1 MRKLVLDWFRNK
13 NGDNGVLSRNA
24 GWVHNYFSASG
35 LIQGSL
41 EDTKECIRRT
51 ESIYR
56 ASGMAVNEFS
66 WAYLYDHLEKFPLA
80 HNFFLDSCGD
90 DIVIGY
96 ELSRAQLRAIND
108 AGKTYINLCTHPFRF
123 APDYFLAASTN
134 DPEINK
140 RLNSIGPTRRYVDT
154 NVGLVKAR
162 AARRYQRRMNPE
174 FGLVFFAQIAV
185 DSSRIKN
192 GEIVDDHFIVNS
204 LQKFVDELKPKNLYF
219 KDHPHEKMSPTL
231 RGALQKMKGK
241 DITTPTYDL
250 LSVEGL
256 KLCALSSGVC
266 HEAVYFGC
274 DPTKFLEV
282 EDNFPIIG
290 TEAKMGQFVVLPTNI
305 LDEGFWNYILEGA
318 EKPESIFPLPTTPY
332 RTASGLAWG

>member
-24 GWVHNYFSASG
+24 GWLHNYLYASG
-35 LIQGSL
+35 LF
-41 EDTKECIRRT
+41 EDTIENANDNIRRS

-56 ASGMAVNEFS
+56 ASGMAVNEFG

-80 HNFFLDSCGD
+80 YNFFLDSCGD

-96 ELSRAQLRAIND
+96 ELSRAQLRVIND
-108 AGKTYINLCTHPFRF
+108 AGLTYINLCTHPLRF

-134 DPEINK
+134 DPEIHN
-140 RLNSIGPTRRYVDT
+140 RLTRVGPTRRYVDM

-162 AARRYQRRMNPE
+162 AARRYTRRMNPDA
-174 FGLVFFAQIAV
+174 GLVFFAQIAV
-185 DSSRIKN
+185 DASRINN
-192 GEIVDDHFIVNS
+192 GEIVDDQFIVNS
-204 LQKFVDELKPKNLYF
+204 LQKLVDEVKPNNLYF

-231 RGALQKMKGK
+231 RNALVKMKGK
-241 DITTPTYDL
+241 DITTATYDL
-250 LSVEGL
+250 LSVDGL

-266 HEAVYFGC
+266 HEAQYFDC
-274 DPTKFLEV
+274 NVTKFLEI
-282 EDNFPIIG
+282 ENNFPTIG
-290 TEAKMGQFVVLPTNI
+290 TVAEMGQYVALPTNM
-305 LDEGFWNYILEGA
+305 LSEDFWNFIIEGG
-318 EKPESIFPLPTTPY
+318 EKPTSIFPLPVTPY